1 MNKVVIFYGSN
12 RAFMEILPKS
22 YRNLTD
28 VVMELDKE
36 SKNMILHIPELNGQK
51 SEPADKEDKK
61 LQVDN
66 FVINSDEYCGVR
78 EHVII
83 NFANFIAKMDITNMY
98 IQNPPTSISEQLHR
112 IYDTS
117 ILQVIQQ
124 KYNCID
130 EAIIKKFNK
139 EYGEKIIGQAKV
151 KMEILQAIYP
161 LINGKQKKPVT
172 ILFYGDSG
180 LGKTETAQY
189 LSELL
194 SGKLFRKQF
203 SMYQNNE
210 FATYLFGGNY
220 YEGSFAK
227 DLLDRDSNVIL
238 LDEFDKSNPVFHSAF
253 YQLFDEGIYEERNY
267 KVNLDNA
274 IIICT
279 SNYKDEKEIKE
290 NLGNAIYNRF
300 DSIIRFDELSDESK
314 EMIAKKDLEELE
326 TDYQEVL
333 NNMDEEIRRRLMNAV
348 RGCSN
353 AREIKRIIKD
363 VLNLLAI
370 RKMCEDEETEEF

>member
-1 MNKVVIFYGSN
+1 MNKVVVFYGSN
-12 RAFMEILPKS
+12 RAFMEVLPKS

-51 SEPADKEDKK
+51 SEPADKDDKK
-61 LQVDN
+61 LQVEN

-98 IQNPPTSISEQLHR
+98 IQNPPTSISEQLYR
-112 IYDTS
+112 IYDAS

-130 EAIIKKFNK
+130 ETIIRKINK
-139 EYGEKIIGQAKV
+139 EYDERIIGQTKV

-161 LINGKQKKPVT
+161 LMDGKQKKPIT

-314 EMIAKKDLEELE
+314 EIIAKKNLEELE

-333 NNMDEEIRRRLMNAV
+333 NNMDEEIRLRLMNAV

-370 RKMCEDEETEEF
+370 RKMCEDEETEES

>member
-1 MNKVVIFYGSN
+1 
-12 RAFMEILPKS
+12 MEILPKS

-83 NFANFIAKMDITNMY
+83 NFANFIAKMDIINMY
-98 IQNPPTSISEQLHR
+98 RQNPPTSISEQLHR

-279 SNYKDEKEIKE
+279 SNYKDDKEIKE

-370 RKMCEDEETEEF
+370 RKMCEDEEIEEF

>member
-1 MNKVVIFYGSN
+1 MNKVVVFYGSN
-12 RAFMEILPKS
+12 RAFMEVLPKS

-51 SEPADKEDKK
+51 RESVDKEDKK
-61 LQVDN
+61 LQVEN

-117 ILQVIQQ
+117 MLQVIRQ

-130 EAIIKKFNK
+130 ESIIRKFYK
-139 EYGEKIIGQAKV
+139 EYDKRIIGQTKAKT
-151 KMEILQAIYP
+151 EILQSIYP
-161 LINGKQKKPVT
+161 LIAGKQKKPVT

-238 LDEFDKSNPVFHSAF
+238 LDEFDKSNPIFHSAF

-300 DSIIRFDELSDESK
+300 DSIIRFDELSDGSK
-314 EMIAKKDLEELE
+314 EIIAKKNLEELE

-333 NNMDEEIRRRLMNAV
+333 DNLDKEIRLRLMNAV

-370 RKMCEDEETEEF
+370 RKMCEDEEES

>member
-1 MNKVVIFYGSN
+1 MVIFYGSN
-12 RAFMEILPKS
+12 RAFMEVLPKS

-51 SEPADKEDKK
+51 SESVDKEDKK
-61 LQVDN
+61 LQVEN

-117 ILQVIQQ
+117 ILQVIKQ

-130 EAIIKKFNK
+130 EAIIRKFNK
-139 EYGEKIIGQAKV
+139 EYDERIIGQTKV

-161 LINGKQKKPVT
+161 LIDGKQKKPVT

-300 DSIIRFDELSDESK
+300 DSIIRFDELSDGSK
-314 EMIAKKDLEELE
+314 EIIAKKNLGELE

-333 NNMDEEIRRRLMNAV
+333 DNLDEEISLRLMNAV

-370 RKMCEDEETEEF
+370 RKMCEDEEES

>member
-1 MNKVVIFYGSN
+1 MREKF
-12 RAFMEILPKS
+12 S
-22 YRNLTD
+22 YN
-28 VVMELDKE
+28 EFLDLIE
-36 SKNMILHIPELNGQK
+36 KNEWQ
-51 SEPADKEDKK
+51 ADKYKSKFIPNHMVTEKTIRSINIEFDKR
-61 LQVDN
+61 V
-66 FVINSDEYCGVR
+66 
-78 EHVII
+78 
-83 NFANFIAKMDITNMY
+83 
-98 IQNPPTSISEQLHR
+98 
-112 IYDTS
+112 
-117 ILQVIQQ
+117 
-124 KYNCID
+124 
-130 EAIIKKFNK
+130 
-139 EYGEKIIGQAKV
+139 IGQQAV
-151 KMEILQAIYP
+151 KEQILKAIFP
-161 LINGKQKKPVT
+161 IMNNVQCKPIVL
-172 ILFYGDSG
+172 LFYGNSG
-180 LGKTETAQY
+180 IGKTETAQF
-189 LSELL
+189 LTEQIG
-194 SGKLFRKQF
+194 GKILRKQF

-238 LDEFDKSNPVFHSAF
+238 LDEFDKSNTVFHSAF

-314 EMIAKKDLEELE
+314 EIIAKKNLEELK

-333 NNMDEEIRRRLMNAV
+333 DNLDEEIKLRLMNAV

-370 RKMCEDEETEEF
+370 RKMCEDEEES

>member
-1 MNKVVIFYGSN
+1 
-12 RAFMEILPKS
+12 
-22 YRNLTD
+22 
-28 VVMELDKE
+28 
-36 SKNMILHIPELNGQK
+36 
-51 SEPADKEDKK
+51 
-61 LQVDN
+61 
-66 FVINSDEYCGVR
+66 
-78 EHVII
+78 
-83 NFANFIAKMDITNMY
+83 
-98 IQNPPTSISEQLHR
+98 
-112 IYDTS
+112 
-117 ILQVIQQ
+117 
-124 KYNCID
+124 
-130 EAIIKKFNK
+130 
-139 EYGEKIIGQAKV
+139 
-151 KMEILQAIYP
+151 
-161 LINGKQKKPVT
+161 
-172 ILFYGDSG
+172 
-180 LGKTETAQY
+180 
-189 LSELL
+189 
-194 SGKLFRKQF
+194 
-203 SMYQNNE
+203 MYQNNE

-279 SNYKDEKEIKE
+279 SNYKDDKEIKE

-370 RKMCEDEETEEF
+370 RKMCEDEEIEEF

>member
-1 MNKVVIFYGSN
+1 MVVFYGSN
-12 RAFMEILPKS
+12 RAFMEVLPKS

-51 SEPADKEDKK
+51 REPVDKEDKK
-61 LQVDN
+61 LQVEN

-117 ILQVIQQ
+117 MLQVIRQ

-130 EAIIKKFNK
+130 ESIIRKFYK
-139 EYGEKIIGQAKV
+139 EYDKRIIGQTKAKT
-151 KMEILQAIYP
+151 EILQAIYP
-161 LINGKQKKPVT
+161 LIAGKQKKPVT

-300 DSIIRFDELSDESK
+300 DSIIRFDELSDGSK
-314 EMIAKKDLEELE
+314 EIIAKKNLEELE

-333 NNMDEEIRRRLMNAV
+333 DNLDEEIRLRLMNAV

-370 RKMCEDEETEEF
+370 RKMCEDEEEPN

>member
-12 RAFMEILPKS
+12 RAFMEVLPKS

-51 SEPADKEDKK
+51 SEPVDKEDKK
-61 LQVDN
+61 LQVEN

-98 IQNPPTSISEQLHR
+98 IQNPPKSISEQLHR

-117 ILQVIQQ
+117 ILQIIQQ

-130 EAIIKKFNK
+130 EAIIRKFNK
-139 EYGEKIIGQAKV
+139 EYDERIIGQTKV
-151 KMEILQAIYP
+151 KIEVLQAIYP
-161 LINGKQKKPVT
+161 LIDGKQKKPVI

-194 SGKLFRKQF
+194 SGNLFRKQF

-227 DLLDRDSNVIL
+227 DLLDRDSNIIL
-238 LDEFDKSNPVFHSAF
+238 LDEFDKSNPVFRSAF
-253 YQLFDEGIYEERNY
+253 YQLFDEGIYEEKNY

-279 SNYKDEKEIKE
+279 SNYKDEREIKE

-314 EMIAKKDLEELE
+314 EIIAKNNLEDLA

-333 NNMDEEIRRRLMNAV
+333 DGMDEEIRSRLMSAV
-348 RGCSN
+348 KGCSN
-353 AREIKRIIKD
+353 AREIRRIIKE

-370 RKMCEDEETEEF
+370 RKMCGDEEVGGA

>member
-1 MNKVVIFYGSN
+1 MNNVVIFYGSN
-12 RAFMEILPKS
+12 RAFMEVLPKS

-36 SKNMILHIPELNGQK
+36 SNNMILHIPELNGQK
-51 SEPADKEDKK
+51 SESADKEDEK
-61 LQVDN
+61 LQVEN

-98 IQNPPTSISEQLHR
+98 IQNPPSSISEQLHR

-139 EYGEKIIGQAKV
+139 EYGKRIIGQEKV

-300 DSIIRFDELSDESK
+300 DSIICFDELSDESK
-314 EMIAKKDLEELE
+314 EIIAKKNLEELQ

-333 NNMDEEIRRRLMNAV
+333 NNIDKEIRRRLMNAAK
-348 RGCSN
+348 GCSN

>member
-1 MNKVVIFYGSN
+1 MVVFYGSN
-12 RAFMEILPKS
+12 RAFMEVLPKS

-51 SEPADKEDKK
+51 RESVDKEDKK
-61 LQVDN
+61 LQVEN

-117 ILQVIQQ
+117 MLQVIRQ

-130 EAIIKKFNK
+130 ESIIRKFYK
-139 EYGEKIIGQAKV
+139 EYDKRIIGQTKAKT
-151 KMEILQAIYP
+151 EILQSIYP
-161 LINGKQKKPVT
+161 LIAGKQKKPVT

-300 DSIIRFDELSDESK
+300 DSIIRFDELSDGSK
-314 EMIAKKDLEELE
+314 EIIAKKNLEELE

-333 NNMDEEIRRRLMNAV
+333 DNLDEEIRLRLMNAV

-370 RKMCEDEETEEF
+370 RKMCEDEEES

>member
-12 RAFMEILPKS
+12 RAFMEELPKA

-36 SKNMILHIPELNGQK
+36 SKNMVLHIPGLNGQG
-51 SEPADKEDKK
+51 SNTIEKEEKK
-61 LQVDN
+61 LQVEN

-98 IQNPPTSISEQLHR
+98 IQNPPTSISEQLRR

-117 ILQVIQQ
+117 ILQVKQQ
-124 KYNCID
+124 KYTYID
-130 EAIIKKFNK
+130 EAIIRKFNK
-139 EYGEKIIGQAKV
+139 EYTERIIGQTKV
-151 KMEILQAIYP
+151 KMEVLQAIYP
-161 LINGKQKKPVT
+161 LIDGRQKKPV
-172 ILFYGDSG
+172 IMLFYGDSG

-267 KVNLDNA
+267 KVNLENA

-279 SNYKDEKEIKE
+279 SNYKDEREIKE

-314 EMIAKKDLEELE
+314 EIIAKNNLEDLA
-326 TDYQEVL
+326 TDYQKVL
-333 NNMDEEIRRRLMNAV
+333 DDMDEEIRLRLMSAV

-353 AREIKRIIKD
+353 AREIRRIIKD

-370 RKMCEDEETEEF
+370 RKMCEDEEAGGV

>member
-130 EAIIKKFNK
+130 EGIIKKFNK
-139 EYGEKIIGQAKV
+139 EYGGKIIGQAKV

-314 EMIAKKDLEELE
+314 EIIAKKDLEELE

>member
-61 LQVDN
+61 LQVEN
-66 FVINSDEYCGVR
+66 FIINSDEYCGVR

-130 EAIIKKFNK
+130 EVIIKKFNK

-151 KMEILQAIYP
+151 KMKILQAIYP

-238 LDEFDKSNPVFHSAF
+238 LDEFDKSNTAFHSAF

-314 EMIAKKDLEELE
+314 EIIAKKNLEELK

-333 NNMDEEIRRRLMNAV
+333 DNLDEEIKLRLMNAV

-370 RKMCEDEETEEF
+370 RKMCEDEEES

>member
-1 MNKVVIFYGSN
+1 MNKVVVFYGSN
-12 RAFMEILPKS
+12 RAFMEVLPKS

-51 SEPADKEDKK
+51 REPVDKEDKK
-61 LQVDN
+61 LQVEN

-117 ILQVIQQ
+117 MLQVIRQ

-130 EAIIKKFNK
+130 ESIIRKFYK
-139 EYGEKIIGQAKV
+139 EYDKRIIGQTKAKT
-151 KMEILQAIYP
+151 EILQAIYP
-161 LINGKQKKPVT
+161 LIAGKQKKPVT

-300 DSIIRFDELSDESK
+300 DSIIRFDELSDGSK
-314 EMIAKKDLEELE
+314 EIIAKKNLEELE

-333 NNMDEEIRRRLMNAV
+333 DNLDEEIRLRLMNAV

-370 RKMCEDEETEEF
+370 RKMCEDEEEPN

>member
-1 MNKVVIFYGSN
+1 MNKVVVFYGSN
-12 RAFMEILPKS
+12 RAFMEVLPKS

-28 VVMELDKE
+28 IVMELDKE
-36 SKNMILHIPELNGQK
+36 SKNMILHIPELNGQN
-51 SEPADKEDKK
+51 SEPVDKEDKK
-61 LQVDN
+61 LQVEN

-117 ILQVIQQ
+117 MLQVIRQ

-130 EAIIKKFNK
+130 ESIIRKFYR
-139 EYGEKIIGQAKV
+139 EYDKRIIGQTKA

-180 LGKTETAQY
+180 IGKTETAQY

-253 YQLFDEGIYEERNY
+253 YQLFDEGIYEEKNY

-314 EMIAKKDLEELE
+314 EIIAKKNLEELK

-333 NNMDEEIRRRLMNAV
+333 DNLDEEIKLRLMNAV

-370 RKMCEDEETEEF
+370 RKMCEDEEES

>member
-61 LQVDN
+61 LQVEN
-66 FVINSDEYCGVR
+66 FIINSDEYCGVR

-112 IYDTS
+112 NYDTS

-130 EAIIKKFNK
+130 EVIIKKFNK

-151 KMEILQAIYP
+151 KMKILQAIYP

-314 EMIAKKDLEELE
+314 EIIAKKNLEELK

-333 NNMDEEIRRRLMNAV
+333 DNLDEEIKLRLMNAV

-370 RKMCEDEETEEF
+370 RKMCEDEEES

>member
-1 MNKVVIFYGSN
+1 MNKVVVFYGSN
-12 RAFMEILPKS
+12 RAFMDVLPKS

-28 VVMELDKE
+28 IVMELDKE
-36 SKNMILHIPELNGQK
+36 SKNMILHIPELHGQK
-51 SEPADKEDKK
+51 SEPVDKEDKK
-61 LQVDN
+61 LQVEN

-98 IQNPPTSISEQLHR
+98 IQNPPMSISEQLHR
-112 IYDTS
+112 LYDTS
-117 ILQVIQQ
+117 MLQVIRQ

-130 EAIIKKFNK
+130 ESIIRKFYK
-139 EYGEKIIGQAKV
+139 EYNKRIIGQTKA

-161 LINGKQKKPVT
+161 LINGKQKKPVI

-180 LGKTETAQY
+180 IGKTETAQY

-194 SGKLFRKQF
+194 SGELFRKQF

-300 DSIIRFDELSDESK
+300 DSIIHFNELSGESK
-314 EMIAKKDLEELE
+314 EIIAKKNLEELK

-333 NNMDEEIRRRLMNAV
+333 DNLDEKIRLRLMNAV

-370 RKMCEDEETEEF
+370 RKMCENEEES

>member
-1 MNKVVIFYGSN
+1 MVIFYGSN

-130 EAIIKKFNK
+130 EGIIKKFNN

-314 EMIAKKDLEELE
+314 EIIAKKDLEELE

-333 NNMDEEIRRRLMNAV
+333 NNMDEEIRQRLMNAV

>member
-1 MNKVVIFYGSN
+1 MNKVVVFYGSN
-12 RAFMEILPKS
+12 RAFMDVLPKS

-28 VVMELDKE
+28 IVMELDKE
-36 SKNMILHIPELNGQK
+36 SKNMILHIPELHGQK
-51 SEPADKEDKK
+51 SEPVDKEDKK
-61 LQVDN
+61 LQVEN

-98 IQNPPTSISEQLHR
+98 IQNPPMSISEQLHR
-112 IYDTS
+112 LYDTS
-117 ILQVIQQ
+117 MLQVIRQ

-130 EAIIKKFNK
+130 ESIIRKFYK
-139 EYGEKIIGQAKV
+139 EYNKRIIGQTKA

-161 LINGKQKKPVT
+161 LINGKQKKPVI

-180 LGKTETAQY
+180 IGKTETAQY

-194 SGKLFRKQF
+194 NGELFRKQF

-300 DSIIRFDELSDESK
+300 DSIIHFNELSDESK
-314 EMIAKKDLEELE
+314 EIIAKKNLEELK

-333 NNMDEEIRRRLMNAV
+333 DNLDEKIKLRLMNAV

-370 RKMCEDEETEEF
+370 RKMCEDEEGS

>member
-130 EAIIKKFNK
+130 EGIIKKFNN

-314 EMIAKKDLEELE
+314 EIIAKKDLEELE

-333 NNMDEEIRRRLMNAV
+333 NNMDEEIRQRLMNAV

-353 AREIKRIIKD
+353 ARAIKRIIKD

>member
-1 MNKVVIFYGSN
+1 MNKVVVFYGSN
-12 RAFMEILPKS
+12 RAFMEVLPKS

-28 VVMELDKE
+28 IVMELDKE

-51 SEPADKEDKK
+51 SEPVDKEDKK
-61 LQVDN
+61 LQVEN

-117 ILQVIQQ
+117 MLQVIRQ

-130 EAIIKKFNK
+130 ESIIRKFYK
-139 EYGEKIIGQAKV
+139 EYDKRIIGQTKA

-180 LGKTETAQY
+180 IGKTETAQY

-314 EMIAKKDLEELE
+314 EIIAKKNLEELK

-333 NNMDEEIRRRLMNAV
+333 DNLDEEIKLRLMNAV

-370 RKMCEDEETEEF
+370 RKMCEDEEES

>member
-1 MNKVVIFYGSN
+1 
-12 RAFMEILPKS
+12 MEILPKS

-130 EAIIKKFNK
+130 EGIIKKFNN

-238 LDEFDKSNPVFHSAF
+238 LDEFDKSNTVFHSAF

-314 EMIAKKDLEELE
+314 EIIAKKDLEELE

-333 NNMDEEIRRRLMNAV
+333 NNVDEEIRQRLMNAV

>member
-1 MNKVVIFYGSN
+1 MNKVVVFYGSN
-12 RAFMEILPKS
+12 RAFMEVLPKS

-36 SKNMILHIPELNGQK
+36 SKNMILHIPELDGQK
-51 SEPADKEDKK
+51 SAPVDKEDKK
-61 LQVDN
+61 LQVEN

-98 IQNPPTSISEQLHR
+98 IQNPPASISEQLHR

-117 ILQVIQQ
+117 MLQVIRQ

-130 EAIIKKFNK
+130 ESIIRKFYK
-139 EYGEKIIGQAKV
+139 EYDKRIIGQTKA
-151 KMEILQAIYP
+151 KMEILRAIFP
-161 LINGKQKKPVT
+161 LIAGKQKKPVT

-194 SGKLFRKQF
+194 SGELFRKQF

-300 DSIIRFDELSDESK
+300 DSIIRFDELSDGSK
-314 EMIAKKDLEELE
+314 EIIAKKNLEELE
-326 TDYQEVL
+326 KDYQGVL
-333 NNMDEEIRRRLMNAV
+333 NNLDEEIRLRLMNAV
-348 RGCSN
+348 RRCSN

-370 RKMCEDEETEEF
+370 RKMCEDEEKT

>member
-1 MNKVVIFYGSN
+1 MNKVVVFYGSN

-130 EAIIKKFNK
+130 EGIIKKFNN

-314 EMIAKKDLEELE
+314 EIIAKKDLEELE

-333 NNMDEEIRRRLMNAV
+333 NNMDEEIRQRLMNAV

>member
-61 LQVDN
+61 LQVEN
-66 FVINSDEYCGVR
+66 FIINSDEYCGVR

-130 EAIIKKFNK
+130 EVIIKKFNK

-151 KMEILQAIYP
+151 KMKILQAIYP

-238 LDEFDKSNPVFHSAF
+238 LDEFDKSNTVFHSAF

-314 EMIAKKDLEELE
+314 EIIAKKNLEELK

-333 NNMDEEIRRRLMNAV
+333 DNLDEEIKLRLMNAV

-370 RKMCEDEETEEF
+370 RKMCEDEEES

>member
-1 MNKVVIFYGSN
+1 MNKVVVFYGSN
-12 RAFMEILPKS
+12 RAFMEVLPKS

-28 VVMELDKE
+28 IVMELDKE
-36 SKNMILHIPELNGQK
+36 SKNMILHIPELNGQN
-51 SEPADKEDKK
+51 SEPVDKEDKK
-61 LQVDN
+61 LQVEN

-117 ILQVIQQ
+117 MLQVIRQ

-130 EAIIKKFNK
+130 ESIIRKFYR
-139 EYGEKIIGQAKV
+139 EYDKRIIGQTKA

-180 LGKTETAQY
+180 IGKTETAQY

-314 EMIAKKDLEELE
+314 EIIAKKNLEELK

-333 NNMDEEIRRRLMNAV
+333 DNLDEEIKLRLMNAV

-370 RKMCEDEETEEF
+370 RKMCEDEEES

>member
-1 MNKVVIFYGSN
+1 MNKVVVFYGSN
-12 RAFMEILPKS
+12 RAFMEVLPKS

-51 SEPADKEDKK
+51 SEPVDKEDKK
-61 LQVDN
+61 LQVEN

-117 ILQVIQQ
+117 MLQVIRQ

-130 EAIIKKFNK
+130 ESIIRKFYK
-139 EYGEKIIGQAKV
+139 EYDKRIIGQTKAKT
-151 KMEILQAIYP
+151 EILQAIYP
-161 LINGKQKKPVT
+161 LIAGKQKKPVT
-172 ILFYGDSG
+172 ILFYGESG

-300 DSIIRFDELSDESK
+300 DSIIRFDELSDGSK
-314 EMIAKKDLEELE
+314 EIIAKKNLEELK

-333 NNMDEEIRRRLMNAV
+333 DNLDEDIRLRLMNAV

-363 VLNLLAI
+363 VISLLAI
-370 RKMCEDEETEEF
+370 RKMCEDEEES

>member
-51 SEPADKEDKK
+51 SELADKEDKK

-130 EAIIKKFNK
+130 EGIIKKFNN

-314 EMIAKKDLEELE
+314 EIIAKKDLEELE

-333 NNMDEEIRRRLMNAV
+333 NNMDEEIRQRLMNAV

>member
-1 MNKVVIFYGSN
+1 VVIFYGSN

-130 EAIIKKFNK
+130 EGIIKKFNN

-314 EMIAKKDLEELE
+314 EIIAKKDLEELE

-333 NNMDEEIRRRLMNAV
+333 NNMDEEIRQRLMNAV

>member
-130 EAIIKKFNK
+130 EGIIKKFNN
-139 EYGEKIIGQAKV
+139 EYGEKMEKYSWNWLYMPFSRLIFPHFGSKRTKEDFPHEAEQAARPGTGADDQRRHPCRLHHRMV
-151 KMEILQAIYP
+151 HRRSDQRSQRHP
-161 LINGKQKKPVT
+161 
-172 ILFYGDSG
+172 
-180 LGKTETAQY
+180 
-189 LSELL
+189 
-194 SGKLFRKQF
+194 
-203 SMYQNNE
+203 
-210 FATYLFGGNY
+210 
-220 YEGSFAK
+220 
-227 DLLDRDSNVIL
+227 DRY
-238 LDEFDKSNPVFHSAF
+238 AG
-253 YQLFDEGIYEERNY
+253 Y
-267 KVNLDNA
+267 
-274 IIICT
+274 
-279 SNYKDEKEIKE
+279 
-290 NLGNAIYNRF
+290 
-300 DSIIRFDELSDESK
+300 
-314 EMIAKKDLEELE
+314 
-326 TDYQEVL
+326 
-333 NNMDEEIRRRLMNAV
+333 
-348 RGCSN
+348 
-353 AREIKRIIKD
+353 
-363 VLNLLAI
+363 
-370 RKMCEDEETEEF
+370 

>member
-1 MNKVVIFYGSN
+1 M
-12 RAFMEILPKS
+12 
-22 YRNLTD
+22 
-28 VVMELDKE
+28 
-36 SKNMILHIPELNGQK
+36 
-51 SEPADKEDKK
+51 
-61 LQVDN
+61 DN

-130 EAIIKKFNK
+130 EGIIKKFNN

-314 EMIAKKDLEELE
+314 EIIAKKDLEELE

-333 NNMDEEIRRRLMNAV
+333 NNMDEEIRQRLMNAV

-353 AREIKRIIKD
+353 ARAIKRIIKD

>member
-1 MNKVVIFYGSN
+1 
-12 RAFMEILPKS
+12 
-22 YRNLTD
+22 
-28 VVMELDKE
+28 MELDKD
-36 SKNMILHIPELNGQK
+36 SKNMVLLIPGMN
-51 SEPADKEDKK
+51 KEGGDTVAKEEKK
-61 LQVDN
+61 LQVEN

-83 NFANFIAKMDITNMY
+83 NFANFIAKMDITNLY
-98 IQNPPTSISEQLHR
+98 VQNPPTCISEQLHR
-112 IYDTS
+112 IYDAT
-117 ILQVIQQ
+117 ILQEKCQNYTCLNKTIIR
-124 KYNCID
+124 KFYSEYN
-130 EAIIKKFNK
+130 KR
-139 EYGEKIIGQAKV
+139 IIGQEKV
-151 KMEILQAIYP
+151 KTEVLRAIYP
-161 LINGKQKKPVT
+161 LIGGKQKKPVI
-172 ILFYGDSG
+172 ILFYGGSG

-238 LDEFDKSNPVFHSAF
+238 LDEFDKSNPIFHSAF

-279 SNYKDEKEIKE
+279 SNYKDESEIKE
-290 NLGNAIYNRF
+290 NLGDAIYNRF
-300 DSIIRFDELSDESK
+300 DSIIHFDELSDK
-314 EMIAKKDLEELE
+314 AKGLIAEKNLEELMA
-326 TDYQEVL
+326 DYKEIL
-333 NNMDEEIRRRLMNAV
+333 NDLDKEIRLRLIDAAKQCN
-348 RGCSN
+348 N
-353 AREIKRIIKD
+353 AREIRRIIKD
-363 VLNLLAI
+363 VINLLAI
-370 RKMCEDEETEEF
+370 RKLCEDDVFED

>member
-139 EYGEKIIGQAKV
+139 KYGEKIIGQAKV

-238 LDEFDKSNPVFHSAF
+238 LDEFDKSNPVFHNAF

-279 SNYKDEKEIKE
+279 SNYKDDKEIKE

-370 RKMCEDEETEEF
+370 RKMCEDEEIEEF

>member
-1 MNKVVIFYGSN
+1 MVVFYGSN
-12 RAFMEILPKS
+12 RAFMEVLPKS

-28 VVMELDKE
+28 IVMELDKE

-51 SEPADKEDKK
+51 SEPVDKEDKK
-61 LQVDN
+61 LQVEN

-117 ILQVIQQ
+117 MLQVIRQ

-130 EAIIKKFNK
+130 ESIIRKFYK
-139 EYGEKIIGQAKV
+139 EYDKRIIGQTKA

-180 LGKTETAQY
+180 IGKTETAQY

-314 EMIAKKDLEELE
+314 EIIAKKNLEELK

-333 NNMDEEIRRRLMNAV
+333 DNLDEEIKLRLMNAV

-370 RKMCEDEETEEF
+370 RKMCEDEEES

>member
-12 RAFMEILPKS
+12 RAFIEILPKS

-36 SKNMILHIPELNGQK
+36 SNNMILHIPELNGQK
-51 SEPADKEDKK
+51 SESADKEDEK
-61 LQVDN
+61 LQVEN

-370 RKMCEDEETEEF
+370 RKMCEDEEIEEF

>member
-1 MNKVVIFYGSN
+1 MNKVVVFYGSN
-12 RAFMEILPKS
+12 RAFMEVLPKS

-51 SEPADKEDKK
+51 RESVDKEDKK
-61 LQVDN
+61 LQVEN

-117 ILQVIQQ
+117 MLQVIRQ

-130 EAIIKKFNK
+130 ESIIRKFYK
-139 EYGEKIIGQAKV
+139 EYDKRIIGQTKAKT
-151 KMEILQAIYP
+151 EILQSIYP
-161 LINGKQKKPVT
+161 LIAGKQKKPVT

-300 DSIIRFDELSDESK
+300 DSIIRFDELSDGSK
-314 EMIAKKDLEELE
+314 EIIAKKNLEELE

-333 NNMDEEIRRRLMNAV
+333 DNLDKEIRLRLMNAV

-370 RKMCEDEETEEF
+370 RKMCEDEEES